1 MTTQVTPSFR
11 HHLPRTLSGSNS
23 PSPDCA
29 PASSEL
35 LVDDVDA
42 SVEADPFDAE
52 SSEEA
57 PPFVSPSPNDSSP
70 LRTSHMT
77 TLSKP
82 LPHRISI
89 SITVCQGN
97 DSNCLG
103 FVTRFPTEA
112 PISARQSDNSLAP
125 VSCSPIDSSMHPNVA
140 ESSPSVRGATVA
152 YCAPSP
158 VLIVCRSP
166 HCLSSPSAYESV
178 LSMTGC
184 PTVPA
189 VAVQQPAAG
198 DASPRHPHPARPQP
212 HRPPR

>member
-35 LVDDVDA
+35 SVDDVDA

-82 LPHRISI
+82 MPHRISI

-125 VSCSPIDSSMHPNVA
+125 VSCSPIDSSMHPNVT
-140 ESSPSVRGATVA
+140 ESSPSVRGQPLHIVRRALCWSSADRRTASVV
-152 YCAPSP
+152 P
-158 VLIVCRSP
+158 VHMNQC
-166 HCLSSPSAYESV
+166 C
-178 LSMTGC
+178 
-184 PTVPA
+184 
-189 VAVQQPAAG
+189 Q
-198 DASPRHPHPARPQP
+198 
-212 HRPPR
+212 